1 MKVISFLLAILSST
15 LVWADACPTLQ
26 GRYYKCYSEIRNI
39 KGEYVVDQHQENNY
53 DVFNVQYIDDET
65 GETRE
70 DVFKTNNEVIS
81 RKETLPRVGVRVRIE
96 GRARCEGNA
105 MISDGQ
111 VYFMGAHVG
120 SYVTKIF
127 LEGKNLKSTVDG
139 GYLGRDVH
147 KRIACELKE

>member
-1 MKVISFLLAILSST
+1 MKIISFLIVTLSSSIAM
-15 LVWADACPTLQ
+15 ADACPIMQ

-39 KGEYVVDQHQENNY
+39 KGEYVVEQHQENDY

-65 GETRE
+65 GDTRE

-81 RKETLPRVGVRVRIE
+81 RKETLPRVGLRVRIE

-127 LEGKNLKSTVDG
+127 LEGKILRSTVDG
-139 GYLGRDVH
+139 GYLGREVH

>member
-1 MKVISFLLAILSST
+1 M
-15 LVWADACPTLQ
+15 Q

-39 KGEYVVDQHQENNY
+39 KGEYVVEQHQENDY

-65 GETRE
+65 GDTRE

-81 RKETLPRVGVRVRIE
+81 RKETLPRVGLRVRIE

-127 LEGKNLKSTVDG
+127 LEGKILRSTVDG
-139 GYLGRDVH
+139 GYLGREVH